1 MASKRTW
8 YQSFAA
14 SIDADQTTPGLAGA
28 DLIFCG
34 FLFAYSGSFSAHNNK
49 QTKGDPR

>member
-14 SIDADQTTPGLAGA
+14 SIDVDQPTSGLAA
-28 DLIFCG
+28 SDLIFCG
-34 FLFAYSGSFSAHNNK
+34 FLFPNSGSFSAHKNK
-49 QTKGDPR
+49 